1 MEKIKIQSLRN
12 HHVTQEK
19 SQESVFG
26 RVGGSLLIL
35 VHMQVQSSH
44 FSTMKNPFP
53 SLRFYLSALLSQLPG
68 QCLFSPISVKELC
81 KQSFH
86 DSF

>member
-19 SQESVFG
+19 SQESIFG
-26 RVGGSLLIL
+26 RVGGSLLIS
-35 VHMQVQSSH
+35 VHMQVQSNH
-44 FSTMKNPFP
+44 FYTMKNPFP
-53 SLRFYLSALLSQLPG
+53 SLLFYLSALLSQLPG
-68 QCLFSPISVKELC
+68 QCLFSPVSVKELC